1 MNQGLGASEMSV
13 NRQWAAVCGCVGKL
27 WGRRPLVDMSQ
38 AAPAQARGLAPWDV
52 SPVFSWKSSA
62 WSKCS
67 EKRTQYRDEW
77 SLEGIP
83 TLENHSQAWKTRPRD
98 VSRADDGKFIQKT
111 ALRKET
117 WGKKKKNLWKQ
128 MQKWI
133 SSIIVLHFFFS
144 SYGWT
149 GKPTATQNQNHR
161 QEKTLSK

>member
-67 EKRTQYRDEW
+67 EKRTQYRDE
-77 SLEGIP
+77 
-83 TLENHSQAWKTRPRD
+83 
-98 VSRADDGKFIQKT
+98 
-111 ALRKET
+111 
-117 WGKKKKNLWKQ
+117 
-128 MQKWI
+128 
-133 SSIIVLHFFFS
+133 
-144 SYGWT
+144 
-149 GKPTATQNQNHR
+149 
-161 QEKTLSK
+161 